1 MLSHADGAKM
11 VIKDALKNYKE
22 KASQAAEQKGKKKGK
37 TWKTDDREK
46 SFGRRIEVRT
56 ILLLF

>member
-1 MLSHADGAKM
+1 MIIM
-11 VIKDALKNYKE
+11 DAFKNDKE
-22 KASQAAEQKGKKKGK
+22 KASRAAKQKKQ